1 MEATPEQ
8 AVEGLAIVRVLSTV
22 LDRLVGANAAIARAD
37 PGQVTKF
44 HAMKAPGIGIQL
56 YLERYVRIF
65 RCRLRSFYSIALFV
79 LILTLPFFFYRV
91 LKYASCSNECFI
103 LALIYIDR
111 LIQRNNFLLTE
122 LNVHRVVITAILLAA
137 KFFDDAYYNNAYY
150 AKVGGVLVSEMNG
163 LEVDFLFR
171 INFSLH
177 VTPDVFEKYRAE
189 LLSHSTPAAVTM
201 HTEIEQAPVHAQH
214 IHSHLMPQTSMHAP
228 PMHTQTGSMSHSQV
242 LRAATQI
249 TPNPP
254 REAGRVADDPMHVT
268 SQNRS
273 ADEMMMGSHDG
284 HGYTVDYFPT
294 NNTLLPILQ
303 RSNSMPVQKHSPSNY
318 YRPQCATV
326 PLGAGRCSQNSLSAP
341 PMVSGQYSNSAV
353 VDDHQYAVMQNQI
366 YPLQNTLIHHNHNG
380 FAQHVPSDGG
390 YPPRDGAHR
399 LVSGAGL

>member
-1 MEATPEQ
+1 MF
-8 AVEGLAIVRVLSTV
+8 RYS
-22 LDRLVGANAAIARAD
+22 
-37 PGQVTKF
+37 
-44 HAMKAPGIGIQL
+44 L
-56 YLERYVRIF
+56 YS
-65 RCRLRSFYSIALFV
+65 RSFH
-79 LILTLPFFFYRV
+79 RV

-201 HTEIEQAPVHAQH
+201 HTEIEQAPVHAH
-214 IHSHLMPQTSMHAP
+214 PHLMPQTSMHAA
-228 PMHTQTGSMSHSQV
+228 PMQTASMSHSQV

-254 REAGRVADDPMHVT
+254 REAARVVDDPMHVT

-273 ADEMMMGSHDG
+273 ADEMMMSHDG
-284 HGYTVDYFPT
+284 HGYEYFT
-294 NNTLLPILQ
+294 SDNTLLPILQ
-303 RSNSMPVQKHSPSNY
+303 RSNSLPVQKHSPSNY

-326 PLGAGRCSQNSLSAP
+326 PLGSGRCSQNSLSAP
-341 PMVSGQYSNSAV
+341 PMTSGQYSNTVV
-353 VDDHQYAVMQNQI
+353 VDDQYAVMQNQI
-366 YPLQNTLIHHNHNG
+366 YPLQNTLIHHNHGG
-380 FAQHVPSDGG
+380 FAQRVPTDGG
-390 YPPRDGAHR
+390 YPARDGAQR